1 MKEQIIQQIERLAQE
16 AQGRIKPS
24 MLIKDR
30 AYQQGVIDA
39 CHKMQDIIN
48 GMDENVQENGKP
60 QNFADLIIE
69 RVCEVMSVSRT
80 LLTGRIRRQNVV
92 AARMVAALL
101 LNEFTC
107 LDGEQ
112 IGRLLSKYQQIGF
125 YYLKQGRIRLS
136 NDKGF
141 IAIYN
146 VTKKDVE
153 GKLLKN

>member
-1 MKEQIIQQIERLAQE
+1 MKEQIIQQIERLSQE
-16 AQGRIKPS
+16 ARGRIKPS

-48 GMDENVQENGKP
+48 GMDDNVHGNGKS

-101 LNEFTC
+101 LNEYTC
-107 LDGEQ
+107 LDGVQ

-125 YYLKQGRIRLS
+125 YYLKQGKIRLE
-136 NDKGF
+136 NEKGF
-141 IAIYN
+141 AVAYN
-146 VTKKDVE
+146 AVKKDVE
-153 GKLLKN
+153 GKLCQD

>member
-1 MKEQIIQQIERLAQE
+1 MKEQIIQQIEKLAQE

-30 AYQQGVIDA
+30 AYQQGMIDA

-48 GMDENVQENGKP
+48 GMDDNVKDNKKP

-69 RVCEVMSVSRT
+69 RVCEVMNVSRT

-101 LNEFTC
+101 LNEYTC
-107 LDGEQ
+107 LDGVQ
-112 IGRLLSKYQQIGF
+112 IGRILSKYQQIGF
-125 YYLKQGRIRLS
+125 YYLKQGKIRLE

-141 IAIYN
+141 KVAYMAAWREIN
-146 VTKKDVE
+146 DM
-153 GKLLKN
+153 LWQL

>member
-1 MKEQIIQQIERLAQE
+1 MKEHIIQQIERLAQE

-30 AYQQGVIDA
+30 AYQQGMIDA
-39 CHKMQDIIN
+39 CHKLQDIIN
-48 GMDENVQENGKP
+48 GMDDNVQENGKP

-141 IAIYN
+141 IAMYN

-153 GKLLKN
+153 GKLWKN

>member
-1 MKEQIIQQIERLAQE
+1 MKEQIIQQIERMAQE

-48 GMDENVQENGKP
+48 GMDDNVHENGKP

-69 RVCEVMSVSRT
+69 RVCEVMNVSRT

-101 LNEFTC
+101 LNEYTC
-107 LDGEQ
+107 LDGMQ
-112 IGRLLSKYQQIGF
+112 IGRLLSKYQQISF
-125 YYLKQGRIRLS
+125 YYLKQGRIRLE
-136 NDKGF
+136 NEKGF
-141 IAIYN
+141 AASYN
-146 VTKKDVE
+146 AVKKDLE
-153 GKLLKN
+153 GKLCQD